1 MAVSRRLR
9 RSVYHLRSSPIDTF
23 TTERA
28 QGRWR

>member
-1 MAVSRRLR
+1 VAVARRFR

-28 QGRWR
+28 QGRWQ